1 MQQYLA
7 YLNGFSAKKVFFAA
21 WVVRFVI
28 SAYEGAENVG
38 VNASRQGVREGHDG
52 SKK

>member
-7 YLNGFSAKKVFFAA
+7 YFNGFSAKKVFFVA

-28 SAYEGAENVG
+28 SAYEGSENVG
-38 VNASRQGVREGHDG
+38 VNASRQGVREGNVG
-52 SKK
+52 GKK

>member
-7 YLNGFSAKKVFFAA
+7 YFNGFSAKKVFFAA

-38 VNASRQGVREGHDG
+38 VNASRQGVRETNVGD
-52 SKK
+52 KK